1 MKGQTCAMQRGLSWL
16 YKSLQIQEGRV
27 GKKGDKKAKEIRE
40 EREAR
45 PKRKARKQSLF
56 LGGECRLLE

>member
-1 MKGQTCAMQRGLSWL
+1 MQRGLSGL

-27 GKKGDKKAKEIRE
+27 GKKRDKKAKEIKE

-45 PKRKARKQSLF
+45 PKREARKQSLF